1 MDKNIINDI
10 YIKIQDLTQKY
21 ELLEIINNKNKENIL
36 NLNKQLNFLRKEYKE
51 ELNELKDNYIQ
62 QYNHLFNIISQNKS
76 IGKENYEIIIVDKN
90 NGLETIKKKF
100 KEDIRNL
107 ENKIEDLKLDI
118 YYYYDKSLTNNQ
130 NDDKINNFKGT
141 NIEEIFENKLIN
153 IFFSSSKNIPLKDLK
168 DIKKLG
174 YAMLIKYNKIPLDFF
189 QDFYQANIYN
199 NKDKINEFTRLE
211 YEGKRSTILSEIEEI
226 SLKTLIDTPYE
237 EVFIKEFKE
246 KYGILEGEIGDK
258 ELKKEYEKNEKNE
271 IKLLEAVLKKL
282 KYLK

>member
-10 YIKIQDLTQKY
+10 YIKLQDLTKKY

-90 NGLETIKKKF
+90 NDLETIKKKF

-130 NDDKINNFKGT
+130 NEDKINNFKGT

-174 YAMLIKYNKIPLDFF
+174 YAILIKNNKIPLDFF
-189 QDFYQANIYN
+189 HDFYQANIYN
-199 NKDKINEFTRLE
+199 NKNKINEFTRLE

-271 IKLLEAVLKKL
+271 IKMLEAVLKKL

>member
-1 MDKNIINDI
+1 MDENIINDI
-10 YIKIQDLTQKY
+10 YIKIQDLTKKY

-100 KEDIRNL
+100 KENIRNL

-130 NDDKINNFKGT
+130 NEDKINNFKGT
-141 NIEEIFENKLIN
+141 SVEEIFENKLIN

-174 YAMLIKYNKIPLDFF
+174 YAMLIKNNKIPLDFF
-189 QDFYQANIYN
+189 HDFYQANIYN
-199 NKDKINEFTRLE
+199 NKNKINEFTRLE

-258 ELKKEYEKNEKNE
+258 ELKREYEKNEKNE
-271 IKLLEAVLKKL
+271 IKMLEAVLKKL

>member
-10 YIKIQDLTQKY
+10 YIKLQDLTKKY

-90 NGLETIKKKF
+90 NDLETIKKKF

-130 NDDKINNFKGT
+130 NEDKINNFKGT
-141 NIEEIFENKLIN
+141 SVEEIFENKLIN

-174 YAMLIKYNKIPLDFF
+174 YAMLIKNNKIPLDFF
-189 QDFYQANIYN
+189 HDFYQANIYN
-199 NKDKINEFTRLE
+199 NKNKINEFTRLE
-211 YEGKRSTILSEIEEI
+211 YEGKRTTILSEIEEI

-271 IKLLEAVLKKL
+271 IKMLEAVLKRL

>member
-10 YIKIQDLTQKY
+10 YIKLQDLTKKY

-90 NGLETIKKKF
+90 NDLETIKKKF

-174 YAMLIKYNKIPLDFF
+174 YAILIKNNKIPLDFF
-189 QDFYQANIYN
+189 HDFYQANIYN
-199 NKDKINEFTRLE
+199 NKNKINEFTRLE

-271 IKLLEAVLKKL
+271 IKMLEAVLKKL

>member
-1 MDKNIINDI
+1 MNENIINDI
-10 YIKIQDLTQKY
+10 YIKLQDLTKKY

-51 ELNELKDNYIQ
+51 ELNELKHNYIQ

-130 NDDKINNFKGT
+130 NEDKINNFKGN

-153 IFFSSSKNIPLKDLK
+153 I
-168 DIKKLG
+168 
-174 YAMLIKYNKIPLDFF
+174 MKYFLVAIVKIFL
-189 QDFYQANIYN
+189 
-199 NKDKINEFTRLE
+199 
-211 YEGKRSTILSEIEEI
+211 
-226 SLKTLIDTPYE
+226 
-237 EVFIKEFKE
+237 
-246 KYGILEGEIGDK
+246 
-258 ELKKEYEKNEKNE
+258 
-271 IKLLEAVLKKL
+271 
-282 KYLK
+282 

>member
-10 YIKIQDLTQKY
+10 YIKLQDLTKKY

-90 NGLETIKKKF
+90 NDLETIKKKF

-107 ENKIEDLKLDI
+107 EIKIEDLKLDI

-174 YAMLIKYNKIPLDFF
+174 YAMLIKNNKIPLDFF
-189 QDFYQANIYN
+189 HDFYQANIYN
-199 NKDKINEFTRLE
+199 NKNKINEFTRLE

-226 SLKTLIDTPYE
+226 SLKNQNNVQFQYNVKNFNRYTL
-237 EVFIKEFKE
+237 
-246 KYGILEGEIGDK
+246 
-258 ELKKEYEKNEKNE
+258 
-271 IKLLEAVLKKL
+271 
-282 KYLK
+282 

>member
-10 YIKIQDLTQKY
+10 YIKLQDLTKKY

-36 NLNKQLNFLRKEYKE
+36 NLNKQLNFIRKEYKE

-90 NGLETIKKKF
+90 NDLETIKKKF
-100 KEDIRNL
+100 KENIRNL

-130 NDDKINNFKGT
+130 NEDKLNNFKGT

-174 YAMLIKYNKIPLDFF
+174 YAMLIKNNKIPLDFF
-189 QDFYQANIYN
+189 HDFYQANIYN
-199 NKDKINEFTRLE
+199 NKNKINEFTRLE
-211 YEGKRSTILSEIEEI
+211 YEGKRSNILSEIEEI

-258 ELKKEYEKNEKNE
+258 ELKKEYEKNDKNE
-271 IKLLEAVLKKL
+271 IKMLEAVLKKL

>member
-10 YIKIQDLTQKY
+10 YIKLQDLTKKY

-36 NLNKQLNFLRKEYKE
+36 NLNKQLNFLRKEFKE

-90 NGLETIKKKF
+90 NDLETIKKKF
-100 KEDIRNL
+100 KENIRNL

-174 YAMLIKYNKIPLDFF
+174 YAMLIKNNKIPLDFF
-189 QDFYQANIYN
+189 HDFYQANIYN
-199 NKDKINEFTRLE
+199 NKNKINEFTRLE

-271 IKLLEAVLKKL
+271 IKMLEAVLKKL

>member
-10 YIKIQDLTQKY
+10 YIKLQDLTKKY

-51 ELNELKDNYIQ
+51 ELNELRDNYIQ

-90 NGLETIKKKF
+90 NDLETIKKKF

-189 QDFYQANIYN
+189 HDFYQANIYN
-199 NKDKINEFTRLE
+199 NKNKINEFTRLE

-258 ELKKEYEKNEKNE
+258 ELKKEYEKNDKNE
-271 IKLLEAVLKKL
+271 IKMLEAVLKKL

>member
-10 YIKIQDLTQKY
+10 YIKLQDLTKKY

-90 NGLETIKKKF
+90 NDLETIKKKF

-107 ENKIEDLKLDI
+107 EIKIEDLKLDI

-130 NDDKINNFKGT
+130 NEDKINNFKGT
-141 NIEEIFENKLIN
+141 SVEEIFENKLIN

-174 YAMLIKYNKIPLDFF
+174 YAMLIKNNKIPLDFF
-189 QDFYQANIYN
+189 HDFYQANIYN
-199 NKDKINEFTRLE
+199 NKNKINEFTRLE

-271 IKLLEAVLKKL
+271 IKMLEAVLKKL

>member
-10 YIKIQDLTQKY
+10 YIKLQDLTKKY

-90 NGLETIKKKF
+90 NDLETIKKKF

-107 ENKIEDLKLDI
+107 EIKIEDLKLDI
-118 YYYYDKSLTNNQ
+118 YYYYDKCLTNNQ

-174 YAMLIKYNKIPLDFF
+174 YAMLIKNNKIPLDFF
-189 QDFYQANIYN
+189 HDFYQANIYN
-199 NKDKINEFTRLE
+199 NKNKINEFTRLE

-271 IKLLEAVLKKL
+271 IKMLEAVLKKL

>member
-1 MDKNIINDI
+1 MDENIINDI
-10 YIKIQDLTQKY
+10 YIKLQDLTKKY

-90 NGLETIKKKF
+90 NDLETIKKKF

-130 NDDKINNFKGT
+130 NEDKINNFKGT

-174 YAMLIKYNKIPLDFF
+174 YAMLIKNNKIPLDIFH
-189 QDFYQANIYN
+189 DFYQANIYN
-199 NKDKINEFTRLE
+199 NKNKINEFIRLE

-258 ELKKEYEKNEKNE
+258 ELKREYEKNEKNE
-271 IKLLEAVLKKL
+271 IKMLEAVLKKL

>member
-10 YIKIQDLTQKY
+10 YIKLQDLTKKY

-90 NGLETIKKKF
+90 NDLETIKKKF

-141 NIEEIFENKLIN
+141 NIEEILEKKLIN

-174 YAMLIKYNKIPLDFF
+174 YAMLIKNNKIPLDFF
-189 QDFYQANIYN
+189 HDFYQANIYN
-199 NKDKINEFTRLE
+199 NKNKINEFTRLE

-258 ELKKEYEKNEKNE
+258 ELKKEYEKNDKNE
-271 IKLLEAVLKKL
+271 IKMLEAVLKKL